1 METHGADIAL
11 HLSGVRKVFGAT
23 EIIRGVDWTI
33 PRGECHVLIGPNGA
47 GKSTLFNLISG
58 RYTASA
64 GTVRL
69 NGHDITRYGPSRIS
83 RSGLGRSFQTTNL
96 FGRLS
101 VFENARI
108 GSLRAVGHGPFFW
121 KRLPRGGAADIRALE
136 VLDEVGLLD
145 QCHEPASLLSYADQ
159 RALEIA
165 LALAGGQTVLLFDE
179 PTAGMNREET
189 RRVIALL
196 QRLRTS
202 DNSRT
207 IVIIEH
213 DMDVVFELADRI
225 SVLVYGEI
233 IASDT
238 PTKVRSNPRVQ
249 EAYLGI
255 SPHAPHASGTPA
267 STEPS

>member
-33 PRGECHVLIGPNGA
+33 QRGECHVLIGPNGA

-69 NGHDITRYGPSRIS
+69 NGHDITRFGASRIS

-108 GSLRAVGHGPFFW
+108 GVLRAVGYGPFFW
-121 KRLPRGGAADIRALE
+121 KRLPRGGVADIRALE

-145 QCHEPASLLSYADQ
+145 QCHEAASLLSYADQ

-189 RRVIALL
+189 QRVIALL
-196 QRLRTS
+196 QRLRAS
-202 DNSRT
+202 DTNRT

-213 DMDVVFELADRI
+213 DMNVVFELADKI

-238 PTKVRSNPRVQ
+238 PATVRANPRVQ

-255 SPHAPHASGTPA
+255 STHASETPA
-267 STEPS
+267 STESS